1 MTVLNAMAVSEV
13 SACVSARE
21 MEMTVDSSTF
31 VVRAGVTL
39 SSGSNV
45 MLPASSTDLTSV
57 KSSPSTK
64 RDLPLIFTVT

>member
-1 MTVLNAMAVSEV
+1 
-13 SACVSARE
+13 
-21 MEMTVDSSTF
+21 MTVDSSTF

-57 KSSPSTK
+57 KLSPSTK